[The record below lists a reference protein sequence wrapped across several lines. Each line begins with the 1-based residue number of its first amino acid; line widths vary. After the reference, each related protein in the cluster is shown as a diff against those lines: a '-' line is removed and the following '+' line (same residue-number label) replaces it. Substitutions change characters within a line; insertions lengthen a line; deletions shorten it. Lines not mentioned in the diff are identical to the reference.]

1 MRLSLWAAATG
12 AGKGVLD
19 SDAGYIKAEPLLCFK
34 YCLAAFNEGMNETGV
49 RNAIYSGS

>member
-34 YCLAAFNEGMNETGV
+34 YCLADEGMNEMQLFHS
-49 RNAIYSGS
+49 RSLCI

>member
-34 YCLAAFNEGMNETGV
+34 YCLADEGTNDGALTVTKGV
-49 RNAIYSGS
+49 VDL